1 MEKEMMYCYD
11 FCLFKVV
18 FNQLI
23 NKLSFMRVFVI
34 VVSRIKKQL
43 RQQTFKQSADD
54 IKCWYVCDFYPYQS
68 VYQYWL
74 WDVDAFDQHS

>member
-34 VVSRIKKQL
+34 AVSRIKKQL

-54 IKCWYVCDFYPYQS
+54 IKCWYIFDFLSLPKCLS
-68 VYQYWL
+68 ILV
-74 WDVDAFDQHS
+74 VRCRCV